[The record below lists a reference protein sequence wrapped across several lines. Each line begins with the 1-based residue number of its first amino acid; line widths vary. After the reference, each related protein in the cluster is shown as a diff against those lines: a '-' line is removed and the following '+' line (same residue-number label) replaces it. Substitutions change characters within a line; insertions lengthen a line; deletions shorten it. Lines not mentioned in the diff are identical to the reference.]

1 VEFVKRSHDLREVAR
16 MLAAR
21 AVHAAQGLLAHD
33 AAPHEVARGG
43 RKAHRLELDEAEP
56 EGEDELPAS

>member
-1 VEFVKRSHDLREVAR
+1 MEQNVDYVKRSRDLREGAE

-21 AVHAAQGLLAHD
+21 AVHAAEGLLAHE

-43 RKAHRLELDEAEP
+43 RKAHRLALDE
-56 EGEDELPAS
+56 EGGEG